1 MKQNTCQSTTLNRRD
16 FLCGAASTSLMLASK
31 GFPMISASRSN
42 SQPNI
47 LVIMT
52 DQQHIDT
59 LSAGGC
65 RYVKTPAMDSLM
77 HRGVSFTQSYSPN
90 PVCSPARS
98 AVFTGRMSTETG
110 VVSNG
115 KRIRKDIPNMG
126 QWFSETTS
134 YETVYAGKWHVPRTH
149 TLDIKGFRVIN
160 TGIGGHGI
168 LGDATTSRACEGFLR
183 NRESKKPFLMVASFM
198 QPHDI
203 CEWLRLNT
211 YDPKRLPYEGLA
223 SELPPLPNNFDYD
236 PREPDY
242 LKKNR
247 QSRDPFVRGWE
258 ALQWQY
264 YLWSYY
270 RHIEQVDAE
279 IGRVLRALE
288 EAGQAENTLVVFTSD
303 HGEGLGHHQMVRK
316 SSPYDESSR
325 VPMVVSFPGHCQENV
340 INTSHL
346 VSGVDIMP
354 TICDLA
360 GIKSPKHMRG
370 ISMKPWLQGS
380 STSTRDF
387 VVTELP
393 SNRARMLR
401 IKDYKY
407 ITYADDPVDM
417 LFNMKTDPGETR
429 NLATDTSH
437 ASILSDLKKT
447 LLAWEKSLD
456 VAPKLPNADAWWR
469 KSRV

>member
-1 MKQNTCQSTTLNRRD
+1 
-16 FLCGAASTSLMLASK
+16 
-31 GFPMISASRSN
+31 
-42 SQPNI
+42 
-47 LVIMT
+47 MT

-65 RYVKTPAMDSLM
+65 AHVKTPAMDSLM
-77 HRGVSFTQSYSPN
+77 HRGVSFTQSYSTN

-98 AVFTGRMSTETG
+98 SAFTGRMSTETG

-115 KRIRKDIPNMG
+115 KHIREDIPNIG
-126 QWFSETTS
+126 QWFSDMTS

-183 NRESKKPFLMVASFM
+183 NRAKDKPFLMVASFM

-211 YDPKRLPYEGLA
+211 YDPKRLAYEGLA
-223 SELPPLPNNFDYD
+223 AKLPPLPKNFDTHHE
-236 PREPDY
+236 EPDY
-242 LKKNR
+242 LKKIRN
-247 QSRDPFVRGWE
+247 SRDPFVRGWE
-258 ALQWQY
+258 ELQWQY

-279 IGRVLRALE
+279 IGRVLQALNDE
-288 EAGQAENTLVVFTSD
+288 GDAENTLVVFTSD

-316 SSPYDESSR
+316 SSPYDESSK
-325 VPMVVSFPGHCQENV
+325 VPMVVSLPGQCQENV
-340 INTSHL
+340 INRSHL
-346 VSGVDIMP
+346 VSGADIVP
-354 TICDLA
+354 TICDFA
-360 GIKSPKHMRG
+360 GIKSPKDMRG
-370 ISMKPWLQGS
+370 ISMKPWLQGD
-380 STSTRDF
+380 STRARDF

-401 IKDYKY
+401 TKDYKY

-417 LFNMKTDPGETR
+417 LFNMTTDPGETR
-429 NLATDTSH
+429 NLAADSSH
-437 ASILSDLKKT
+437 ATVLSDLKKT
-447 LLAWEKSLD
+447 LTDWERHLD
-456 VAPKLPNADAWWR
+456 VAPNMPNADAWWR
-469 KSRV
+469 RGRV

>member
-1 MKQNTCQSTTLNRRD
+1 MTQNRYQSRSLNRRD
-16 FLCGAASTSLMLASK
+16 FLCGAASTSLMLATK
-31 GFPMISASRSN
+31 GFPMVSSSRSKR
-42 SQPNI
+42 QPNI
-47 LVIMT
+47 LFIIT
-52 DQQHIDT
+52 DQQHINT
-59 LSAGGC
+59 MSAGGC
-65 RYVKTPAMDSLM
+65 PYVNTPAMDSLI
-77 HRGVSFTQSYSPN
+77 HTGVSFTQSYSPN

-98 AVFTGRMSTETG
+98 SIFTGRMSTETG

-126 QWFSETTS
+126 QWFSDKTS

-168 LGDATTSRACEGFLR
+168 LGDATTSRACGGFLR
-183 NRESKKPFLMVASFM
+183 NRSKVNPFLMVASFL

-211 YDPKRLPYEGLA
+211 YDPKKLLYDGLA
-223 SELPPLPNNFDYD
+223 AELPPLPKNFHTDHS
-236 PREPDY
+236 EPDY
-242 LKKNR
+242 LKKTR

-288 EAGQAENTLVVFTSD
+288 ESGHAQNTVIVFTSD

-316 SSPYDESSR
+316 SSPYDESAR

-340 INTSHL
+340 INTKHL

-354 TICDLA
+354 TICDFA
-360 GIKSPKHMRG
+360 GIPSPKHMRG
-370 ISMKPWLQGS
+370 KSMKPVLQGNS
-380 STSTRDF
+380 ERVRDF

-393 SNRARMLR
+393 SNRARMVR
-401 IKDYKY
+401 TRDYKY
-407 ITYADDPVDM
+407 ITYAGDPVDM
-417 LFNMKTDPGETR
+417 LFNMKKDPGETR
-429 NLATDTSH
+429 NLTVDTSCTT
-437 ASILSDLKKT
+437 IRSDLRKT
-447 LLAWEKSLD
+447 LRDWEKHLD
-456 VAPKLPNADAWWR
+456 VAPKMPNADAWWR
-469 KSRV
+469 KA

>member
-1 MKQNTCQSTTLNRRD
+1 MMKQNSDTSGSLNRRE
-16 FLCGAASTSLMLASK
+16 FLCGAAGASMMLGTKA
-31 GFPMISASRSN
+31 FPMVSSERTRSR
-42 SQPNI
+42 PNV
-47 LVIMT
+47 LVIVT
-52 DQQHIDT
+52 DQQHLDT
-59 LSAGGC
+59 LGAGGC
-65 RYVKTPAMDSLM
+65 AHVHTPAMDSLM
-77 HRGVSFTQSYSPN
+77 RRGVSFTQSYSPN

-98 AVFTGRMSTETG
+98 AIFTGRMSTETG
-110 VVSNG
+110 VVTNG

-126 QWFSETTS
+126 QWFSETAS
-134 YETVYAGKWHVPRTH
+134 YDTVYAGKWHVPRTH

-183 NRESKKPFLMVASFM
+183 HRAKGNPFLMVASFL

-223 SELPPLPNNFDYD
+223 SELPPLPGNFAFSHA
-236 PREPDY
+236 EPEY
-242 LKKNR
+242 LRRMR

-258 ALQWQY
+258 ELQWQY

-279 IGRVLRALE
+279 IGRVLQALE
-288 EAGQAENTLVVFTSD
+288 ESGHAENTLIVFTSD

-316 SSPYDESSR
+316 SSPYDESAR
-325 VPMVVSFPGHCQENV
+325 VPMVVSFPGHIQENL
-340 INTSHL
+340 TDAAHL

-354 TICDLA
+354 TICDFA
-360 GIKSPKHMRG
+360 RIKSPGHMRG
-370 ISMKPWLQGS
+370 KSMKPWLQGNAVQA
-380 STSTRDF
+380 RDF

-393 SNRARMLR
+393 SNRARMVR
-401 IKDYKY
+401 TEDHKY
-407 ITYADDPVDM
+407 ITYAGDPVDM

-429 NLATDTSH
+429 NLAADPAH
-437 ASILSDLKKT
+437 ASVVSDLKNT
-447 LLAWEKSLD
+447 LIAWEKTLD
-456 VAPKLPNADAWWR
+456 VAPQLPNADAWWR
-469 KSRV
+469 GS